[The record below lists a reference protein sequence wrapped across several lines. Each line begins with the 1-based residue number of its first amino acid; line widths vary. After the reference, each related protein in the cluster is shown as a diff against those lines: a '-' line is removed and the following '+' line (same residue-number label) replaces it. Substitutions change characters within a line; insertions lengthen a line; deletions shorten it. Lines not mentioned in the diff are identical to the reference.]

1 MWRTEKFE
9 HSIVVLGAGFGGI
22 ECARRLYKKLR
33 RRPGVHVALV
43 DKNNHSVFQPLLPEV
58 ASASIATHHV
68 VNPVRMLARGV
79 DFDCAEVERIDL
91 DARLVHFKTPE
102 GMDSMPMPFTHL
114 VIALGLVP
122 NMGVVPGM
130 AAHGLAMQTV
140 GDAYHLRD
148 HVLGCLELAANT
160 SDAVLRRELLTIV
173 TVGAG
178 FSGVETCAE
187 VHDMLSSALRYFPE
201 LRKEKIRSV
210 LVSSTERILPALSP
224 SLSEY
229 ALKKLR
235 KRGVEVLLT
244 ARTTSVT
251 PRSCFLKDGTVIPT
265 RTVISTVGFSPHPV
279 VLGTALDKDKGRLVV
294 DEHLRCKGR
303 DDVWAL
309 GDCAVVVNAHDGKP
323 SPPTAQFAVR
333 QGIQLADNIVRAL
346 DGEPLRKFAFR
357 QLGYAASLGH
367 LSAVVEIGFVRLSGF
382 LAWWMWRTIYLMK
395 LPGFYRRLRVIVDWT
410 VSLFFP
416 RDITTISAAKTERV
430 AREHYEPGQAI
441 VREGD
446 QGDSFFTIVS
456 GEVEVVKSNGDGS
469 ETLVARLGP
478 GTYFGEEALLTGK
491 RRSATVKAR
500 SACDV
505 LVLGRTD
512 FRALADNLKLL
523 GDTFK
528 KVRRPLEKVE
538 AAHADDVRRALARI
552 KVAERMVPATRLVL
566 LQADQTLEAMCRT
579 FQQHGY
585 DTFPVVDA
593 AGKLEGMMGRGDLH
607 RALNAGLDPRQ
618 ATCGDL
624 SAGEVV
630 VCHPDDDLALTMDR
644 FHQHECDRM
653 LVVDEKDPG
662 KLLGMLTLTHVLQ
675 ARIEIELVL
684 RHPDTAKTLRL
695 SDEVLESLHAERSS
709 V

>member
-1 MWRTEKFE
+1 MWRTKKFE
-9 HSIVVLGAGFGGI
+9 HSIVVLGAGFAGI
-22 ECARRLYKKLR
+22 ECARRLQKKLGHR
-33 RRPGVHVALV
+33 ADIHVALV

-91 DARLVHFKTPE
+91 DARKVYFKAPE
-102 GMDSMPMPFTHL
+102 GMELMPMPFTQL
-114 VIALGLVP
+114 VVALGLVP

-148 HVLGCLELAANT
+148 HVLTCLEMAANT
-160 SDAVLRRELLTIV
+160 SDAALRKEVLTMV

-201 LRKEKIRSV
+201 LRGEKIHSV
-210 LVSSTERILPALSP
+210 LVSSTERILPALSEK
-224 SLSEY
+224 LSAW
-229 ALKKLR
+229 ALRKLR
-235 KRGVEVLLT
+235 KRGVEVLLQ

-251 PRSCFLKDGTVIPT
+251 PRACFLKDGTQIPT
-265 RTVISTVGFSPHPV
+265 RTVISTIGFSPHPV
-279 VLGTALDKDKGRLVV
+279 VLGTALEKEKGRILV
-294 DEHLRCKGR
+294 DEFMRCKGR
-303 DDVWAL
+303 ADVWAI
-309 GDCAVVVNAHDGKP
+309 GDCAMVTNAYDQKP

-333 QGIQLADNIVRAL
+333 QGIQLADNIVRAMNAQ
-346 DGEPLRKFAFR
+346 PLRPFSFR

-382 LAWWMWRTIYLMK
+382 LAWWVWRTIYLMK
-395 LPGFYRRLRVIVDWT
+395 LPGFYRRLRVMVDWT

-416 RDITTISAAKTERV
+416 RDITTIDTSRSERV
-430 AREHYEPGQAI
+430 AREHYEPGQLI

-446 QGDSFFTIVS
+446 RGDTFYTVVD
-456 GEVEVVKSNGDGS
+456 GEVEVVKNAGSDGG
-469 ETLVARLGP
+469 ETLIARLGA

-491 RRSATVKAR
+491 PRSASVRAK
-500 SACDV
+500 SPCDV
-505 LVLGRTD
+505 LALGRGD
-512 FRALADNLKLL
+512 FRALADNLNLL

-528 KVRRPLEKVE
+528 KMRRPLEAVE
-538 AAHADDVRRALARI
+538 AAHAKDVRAALG
-552 KVAERMVPATRLVL
+552 RMTVKQRMLPAAKLV
-566 LQADQTLEAMCRT
+566 TLKASQSLEDMCRT
-579 FQQHGY
+579 FQAHSH
-585 DTFPVVDA
+585 DVFPVLDDQ
-593 AGKLEGMMGRGDLH
+593 GKLEGMLGRHDLH
-607 RALNAGLDPRQ
+607 RALNSGLHPRE
-618 ATCGDL
+618 ATCGDV
-624 SAGEVV
+624 SGGEVV
-630 VCHPDDDLALTMDR
+630 TCHPDDDLALTMDR

-653 LVVDEKDPG
+653 LVVDAADPG
-662 KLLGMLTLTHVLQ
+662 KLVGMLSLTHVLQ

-684 RHPDTAKTLRL
+684 RNPDTAKTLQL
-695 SDEVLESLHAERSS
+695 PESVLDSLH